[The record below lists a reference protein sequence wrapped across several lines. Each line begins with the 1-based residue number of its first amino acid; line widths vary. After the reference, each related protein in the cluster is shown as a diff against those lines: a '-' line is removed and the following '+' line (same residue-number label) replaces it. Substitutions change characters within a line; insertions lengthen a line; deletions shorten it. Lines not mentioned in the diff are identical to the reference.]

1 EDAINKLAAI
11 GIKAKADE
19 LIPDVIKV
27 DPSNSKAL
35 VESSLVKDFT
45 LVLQDRGSCLSAH
58 SLLAGVQPGENI
70 TVVDA
75 CASPGSKT
83 IHVLQLMRYRKI
95 EGTMVAME
103 LDPKR
108 AKVLLDRLAK
118 AGFLP
123 DDGKAS
129 GEVVRLSAA
138 HSPGISVEV
147 RIGDFIKYSS
157 PEVTHVNLDPS
168 CSGSGLVDV
177 HADSESVGAQRL
189 RKLSSFQCRMLD
201 HALTAFPAVRT
212 VCYSTCSIRNEEN
225 GEVVKKALNR
235 VQSGYR
241 REWPFVVGSCWKEP
255 THGARDVQVRPEVDR
270 CRGFYLCKLVKDAGV
285 KRRRSSDD
293 VSGAVEKSVTAA
305 PPSRVNAKKHK
316 RSSKAKGIT
325 ITKAAAVRIFIV
337 LSVIG
342 VVGCF
347 AALSHRVNGASLK
360 QVQTETASV
369 EAVLEDLRRDAKQLD
384 ANLRTIHDDLKKA
397 VDAQRD
403 DRNQVMSLTKSLG
416 GVDLVQLSRRLTS
429 LQEEATQKFA
439 ALEQEIARTREQGS
453 SFVNEVSNGKVDL
466 MRLVEDRNELESR
479 LAATERTL
487 TERLTPA
494 GRTSCSDQSLEMHS

>member
-1 EDAINKLAAI
+1 MSLLYKDAAAVVDKVTAQGVGLREAFYKSELKSSNPQKVYALVCKTVKSRKRIESALRSAGLLDTLADRSLGLVMAYDLMYGQGLRGGGKLARMLNDKAAVLKRAVQDDKATSSEDAGAQLPRYVRVNLADLSREDAINKLAAI

-83 IHVLQLMRYRKI
+83 IHLLQLMRYRKI
-95 EGTMVAME
+95 DGLMVAME

-123 DDGKAS
+123 DDRKAS
-129 GEVVRLSAA
+129 GEVVHLSAA

-147 RIGDFIKYSS
+147 RIGDFIKYIS

-241 REWPFVVGSCWKEP
+241 REWPFEVGSCWKDP

-293 VSGAVEKSVTAA
+293 VTGAVEKSVTAA
-305 PPSRVNAKKHK
+305 PQSRANAKKHK
-316 RSSKAKGIT
+316 RSSKARGIT
-325 ITKAAAVRIFIV
+325 ITK
-337 LSVIG
+337 
-342 VVGCF
+342 
-347 AALSHRVNGASLK
+347 
-360 QVQTETASV
+360 
-369 EAVLEDLRRDAKQLD
+369 
-384 ANLRTIHDDLKKA
+384 
-397 VDAQRD
+397 
-403 DRNQVMSLTKSLG
+403 
-416 GVDLVQLSRRLTS
+416 
-429 LQEEATQKFA
+429 
-439 ALEQEIARTREQGS
+439 
-453 SFVNEVSNGKVDL
+453 
-466 MRLVEDRNELESR
+466 
-479 LAATERTL
+479 
-487 TERLTPA
+487 
-494 GRTSCSDQSLEMHS
+494 

>member
-1 EDAINKLAAI
+1 
-11 GIKAKADE
+11 
-19 LIPDVIKV
+19 
-27 DPSNSKAL
+27 
-35 VESSLVKDFT
+35 
-45 LVLQDRGSCLSAH
+45 
-58 SLLAGVQPGENI
+58 
-70 TVVDA
+70 
-75 CASPGSKT
+75 
-83 IHVLQLMRYRKI
+83 
-95 EGTMVAME
+95 
-103 LDPKR
+103 
-108 AKVLLDRLAK
+108 
-118 AGFLP
+118 
-123 DDGKAS
+123 
-129 GEVVRLSAA
+129 
-138 HSPGISVEV
+138 
-147 RIGDFIKYSS
+147 YSS

-241 REWPFVVGSCWKEP
+241 REWPFEVGSCWKEP

-293 VSGAVEKSVTAA
+293 VTGAVEKSVTAA
-305 PPSRVNAKKHK
+305 PQSRANAKKHK

-325 ITKAAAVRIFIV
+325 ITNGIMFDSRPVKGNPGHSSRAAAVRIFVV
-337 LSVIG
+337 LTVIG

-347 AALSHRVNGASLK
+347 AALSHRINGASLK
-360 QVQTETASV
+360 QVQTEIASV
-369 EAVLEDLRRDAKQLD
+369 GAILEDLRKYWRSISDERFPPICESGRDAKQLD

-416 GVDLVQLSRRLTS
+416 GSASAHTH
-429 LQEEATQKFA
+429 
-439 ALEQEIARTREQGS
+439 
-453 SFVNEVSNGKVDL
+453 
-466 MRLVEDRNELESR
+466 
-479 LAATERTL
+479 
-487 TERLTPA
+487 
-494 GRTSCSDQSLEMHS
+494 SDH